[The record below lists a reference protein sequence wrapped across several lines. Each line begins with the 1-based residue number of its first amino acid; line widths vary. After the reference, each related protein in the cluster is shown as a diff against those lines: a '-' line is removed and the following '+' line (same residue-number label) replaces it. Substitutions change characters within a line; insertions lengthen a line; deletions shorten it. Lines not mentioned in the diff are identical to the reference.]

1 MFRSVV
7 QDLRVAQFTRS
18 VTGLQIGGD
27 GSPLRIATTRHCL
40 TVRDMFAIEH
50 RPPHLYECLWRH
62 YFRTRNTVTLL
73 SPAYLSCL
81 QVAAAR
87 HEPSPLLTTRYGS
100 GVLDMYG
107 AWSTLTG
114 HERVRHKKRKYTI
127 WFHISLTIYSEQTKT
142 FTTRNSQ
149 AQVINSSDTCTAIH
163 LKKKQ
168 PRLTLLLILTI
179 GLRLFKVW
187 LLSNGKITLQSG

>member
-73 SPAYLSCL
+73 SPVYLRCL
-81 QVAAAR
+81 RVVATR
-87 HEPSPLLTTRYGS
+87 HAIGDGS
-100 GVLDMYG
+100 VVLDMYVTK
-107 AWSTLTG
+107 WKPFC
-114 HERVRHKKRKYTI
+114 RCCNRTI
-127 WFHISLTIYSEQTKT
+127 
-142 FTTRNSQ
+142 
-149 AQVINSSDTCTAIH
+149 
-163 LKKKQ
+163 
-168 PRLTLLLILTI
+168 
-179 GLRLFKVW
+179 
-187 LLSNGKITLQSG
+187 